1 MVNYTNYDFY
11 INKYKGDMPDGD
23 FDRLVIRASA
33 EVQKNIFNRDIE
45 GYEEQVQLATC
56 SVADV
61 LYKIEQIEKKQ
72 TENTQITSKKVGDVS
87 INYSSVDLD
96 LIKTNQNKEILKV
109 IKLYLLDTGL
119 MYRGV

>member
-1 MVNYTNYDFY
+1 MVNYTNYNFY
-11 INKYKGDMPDGD
+11 INKYKGDIPEDD

-33 EVQKNIFNRDIE
+33 EVQKNIFNRDIK

-72 TENTQITSKKVGDVS
+72 IENTQIASKKVGDVS

-96 LIKTNQNKEILKV
+96 SIKTNQNKEILKV